1 LSSSHRRIKTG
12 TSVDG
17 GVGVGKGRSETHGNT
32 TTGIANTGT
41 VRDCTVVKIPK
52 VTWAD
57 VVRKSANMVKDPVVA
72 SNARKIPAIPSNGF
86 VGNNK
91 RTKRMS
97 VLKRSFSEN
106 NPVNS
111 VEV

>member
-1 LSSSHRRIKTG
+1 MMFSRREIQSADIACDLYCKL
-12 TSVDG
+12 
-17 GVGVGKGRSETHGNT
+17 GRPL
-32 TTGIANTGT
+32 T

-111 VEV
+111 IEV